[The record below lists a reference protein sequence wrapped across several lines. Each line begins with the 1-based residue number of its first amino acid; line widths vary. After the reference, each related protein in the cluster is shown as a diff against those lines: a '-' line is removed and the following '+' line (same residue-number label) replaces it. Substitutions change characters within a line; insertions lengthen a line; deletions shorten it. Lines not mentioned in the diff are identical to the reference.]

1 MPVAVA
7 SPQHNAVSD
16 ATGAGAATKPLRVVR
31 LPIYP
36 GASQRHLRWY
46 TVHLHASDGWEI
58 GSARF
63 AALVSLPHV
72 TAWYAAH
79 MRAAGYVPESRETVH
94 GGRERVPGWYVLPST
109 PGLTVQVDFAR
120 SGRKPALVWIS
131 YHVVD
136 TPMPF
141 RPTDTLISL
150 DAERVLI
157 RYRAASD
164 VKKGALQLRTVAAS
178 DRLRQLID
186 AINQL
191 QVDTR
196 LRVQGEAGL
205 YGGAQLVFS
214 EPGGITQRVEVE
226 FARNQVWV
234 DGVPLFDPGDSV
246 WLIVSRDMGQRPYP
260 TA

>member
-1 MPVAVA
+1 M
-7 SPQHNAVSD
+7 
-16 ATGAGAATKPLRVVR
+16 VR

-36 GASQRHLRWY
+36 GATQRHLRWY

-63 AALVSLPHV
+63 AALASLPHV

-94 GGRERVPGWYVLPST
+94 GGRERVPGWYVLPSL
-109 PGLTVQVDFAR
+109 PGLTVQIEFSR
-120 SGRKPALVWIS
+120 SARKPRLVWIS

-136 TPMPF
+136 TPMPL
-141 RPTDTLISL
+141 RPGGTLIAL

-164 VKKGALQLRTVAAS
+164 VKKGAWQLRTVAAA
-178 DRLRQLID
+178 DQLRQLID
-186 AINQL
+186 AINRL

-196 LRVQGEAGL
+196 SHVRGEAGL

-234 DGVPLFDPGDSV
+234 AGVPLFDPGDSV
-246 WLIVSRDMGQRPYP
+246 WLIVSKDMGQRPYP